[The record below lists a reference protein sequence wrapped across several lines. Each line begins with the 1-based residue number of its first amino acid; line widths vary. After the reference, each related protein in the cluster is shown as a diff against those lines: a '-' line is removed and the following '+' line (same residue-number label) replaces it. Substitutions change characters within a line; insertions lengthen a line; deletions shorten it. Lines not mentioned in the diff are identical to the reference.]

1 MYRPQAFALRIS
13 HILVSLLVLVLSKTV
28 LVFEKPLPTEY
39 EYRHHPHSV
48 LIKMLSSRTLGVF
61 AMSVH
66 TYEWILAPFSPVVRG
81 EGLGMRGREC
91 RKRNDISDIA
101 RVSPLAPRPPL
112 PETGRGG
119 ERFLISRHVLVFRH
133 FYQILQ
139 AKIWVRELNPTDSLK
154 VCK

>member
-66 TYEWILAPFSPVVRG
+66 TYEWILAPFSPVVREKG
-81 EGLGMRGREC
+81 WG
-91 RKRNDISDIA
+91 
-101 RVSPLAPRPPL
+101 
-112 PETGRGG
+112 
-119 ERFLISRHVLVFRH
+119 
-133 FYQILQ
+133 
-139 AKIWVRELNPTDSLK
+139 
-154 VCK
+154 